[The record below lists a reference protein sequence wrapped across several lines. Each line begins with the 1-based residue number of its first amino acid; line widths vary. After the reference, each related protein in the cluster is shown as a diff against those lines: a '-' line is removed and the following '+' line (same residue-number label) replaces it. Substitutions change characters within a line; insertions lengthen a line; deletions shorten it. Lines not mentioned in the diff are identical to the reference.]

1 MACRGGDSR
10 GRHYSDYPS
19 VGANAS
25 SCLHV
30 LPCTS
35 WRLNTHVAVFFSLSF
50 KRLSSTAREHGRGW
64 EGGRKGAGPN
74 TDCFLEKTMRS
85 KPPKKKGGNRGA
97 STGDAGRR
105 HCRRCG
111 VTPPGCC
118 SSFTR
123 CRKIHS
129 CSITGRKKQTKKRT
143 IPAKAGASAECCVEC
158 RTIDEPPSLCWLQM
172 KVGDSG
178 CLQRQDFLCGKKT
191 QKQTNKKKKL
201 EKMAMIWLESL

>member
-1 MACRGGDSR
+1 MSPSFFLSR
-10 GRHYSDYPS
+10 SSDCP
-19 VGANAS
+19 
-25 SCLHV
+25 
-30 LPCTS
+30 PQ
-35 WRLNTHVAVFFSLSF
+35 RE
-50 KRLSSTAREHGRGW
+50 STAGVGGW
-64 EGGRKGAGPN
+64 EEGGGAEHRLLSGKN
-74 TDCFLEKTMRS
+74 NAIEAS
-85 KPPKKKGGNRGA
+85 EKKGGNRGA

-129 CSITGRKKQTKKRT
+129 CSITGRKKQTKKWT
-143 IPAKAGASAECCVEC
+143 IPAKAGASAERCVEC

-178 CLQRQDFLCGKKT
+178 CLQRQDFLCGKKPP
-191 QKQTNKKKKL
+191 KTNKQRKKL